1 VAGRPHFRFEDQQIG
16 LIAANKIFGGA
27 QDNHSGEEVS
37 VVVIGNKASCYGV
50 VTEKFLGEREL
61 VIKPLDP
68 RLGKIKD
75 ISSGRF
81 WTMVHRF

>member
-27 QDNHSGEEVS
+27 QDNLS

-61 VIKPLDP
+61 VIKPFDP